1 MGNKTGV
8 IPKVKVIV
16 TYLTSAKKW
25 KCGLLWKIT
34 F

>member
-16 TYLTSAKKW
+16 TYLTSAKNGNVAFYGK
-25 KCGLLWKIT
+25 
-34 F
+34 